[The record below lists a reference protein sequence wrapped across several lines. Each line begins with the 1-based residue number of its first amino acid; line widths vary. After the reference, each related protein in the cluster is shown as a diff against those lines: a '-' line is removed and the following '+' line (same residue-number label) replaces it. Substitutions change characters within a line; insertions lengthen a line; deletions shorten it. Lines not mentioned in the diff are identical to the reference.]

1 MVENAAEMEA
11 ERKPLR
17 ADAERNRLRL
27 IAAATEMFC
36 SRGLDVGVGEI
47 AEHAG
52 VGRGTLFRNF
62 PTKEHLIAAIVVQ
75 RMGELAQRGRARL
88 ADDDPGE
95 ALFAL
100 LQESVGSQQQTD
112 RALFEALDD
121 EWMDNDE
128 IRAGHAELL
137 AVLDALVT
145 RAQRAGAIRTDVGAI
160 DVLCMTKGVCEAS
173 RHFEHLDPGIA
184 ARQFDLV
191 RAALTDTSGRCPVHA
206 GGPAPDHPAAPP
218 ARADGPAAPVSA
230 A

>member
-1 MVENAAEMEA
+1 MSQNAGDMEA
-11 ERKPLR
+11 ERKPMR
-17 ADAERNRLRL
+17 ADAERNRERL

-36 SRGLDVGVGEI
+36 ARGLEVGVGEI

-75 RMGELAQRGRARL
+75 RMGEMAQRGRARL
-88 ADDDPGE
+88 QDDDPGE
-95 ALFAL
+95 ALFTL
-100 LQESVGSQQQTD
+100 LQETVGAKQQSD

-121 EWMDNDE
+121 EWMENEE

-137 AVLDALVT
+137 GVLDALVA
-145 RAQRAGAIRTDVGAI
+145 RAQAAGVIRSDVKAI

-184 ARQFDLV
+184 ARQFELV
-191 RAALTDTSGRCPVHA
+191 RAALTDTSDRWPVA
-206 GGPAPDHPAAPP
+206 GTPAVVAAAGCGPP
-218 ARADGPAAPVSA
+218 A
-230 A
+230 

>member
-1 MVENAAEMEA
+1 MVENGSEMEG

-17 ADAERNRLRL
+17 ADAERNRRRL

-36 SRGLDVGVGEI
+36 ARGLEVGVGEI

-75 RMGELAQRGRARL
+75 RMGELAQRGRAML
-88 ADDDPGE
+88 GDEDPGE

-100 LQESVGSQQQTD
+100 LQESVGAEQQTD

-121 EWMDNDE
+121 EWLDNEE

-173 RHFEHLDPGIA
+173 RHFAHLDPGIA

-191 RAALTDTSGRCPVHA
+191 RAALTDTSGRCQVRGGCPPA
-206 GGPAPDHPAAPP
+206 GGLAAPRQG
-218 ARADGPAAPVSA
+218 AISASA

>member
-1 MVENAAEMEA
+1 MET

-17 ADAERNRLRL
+17 ADAERNRRRL

-36 SRGLDVGVGEI
+36 ERGLEVGVGEI
-47 AEHAG
+47 AERAG

-62 PTKEHLIAAIVVQ
+62 PTKEHLIAAIVVE
-75 RMGELAQRGRARL
+75 RMSELAGRGRDRM
-88 ADDDPGE
+88 ADEDPGE
-95 ALFAL
+95 ALFAIL
-100 LQESVGSQQQTD
+100 EESIGPAQRTD

-121 EWMDNDE
+121 AWLENED

-137 AVLDALVT
+137 GVLDALVS
-145 RAQRAGAIRTDVGAI
+145 RAQAVGAIRADVGAI

-191 RAALTDTSGRCPVHA
+191 RAALTDTSNRWPVRAGSGTAAEVGSGR
-206 GGPAPDHPAAPP
+206 G
-218 ARADGPAAPVSA
+218 SSEQLLS
-230 A
+230 

>member
-1 MVENAAEMEA
+1 MVDNSQAMDG

-17 ADAERNRLRL
+17 ADAERNRRRL

-36 SRGLDVGVGEI
+36 ERGLDVGVGEI
-47 AEHAG
+47 AERAA

-62 PTKEHLIAAIVVQ
+62 PTKEHLIAAIVVE
-75 RMGELAQRGRARL
+75 RMSELAARGRDRL
-88 ADDDPGE
+88 ADEDPGE

-100 LQESVGSQQQTD
+100 LEESIGPAQQTD

-121 EWMDNDE
+121 EWLDNDD

-137 AVLDALVT
+137 TVLDALVS
-145 RAQRAGAIRTDVGAI
+145 RAQAAGAIRADVGAI

-173 RHFEHLDPGIA
+173 RHFKHLDPGIA

-191 RAALTDTSGRCPVHA
+191 RAALTDTSNRWPVRGGSPTNAVAGAGRRSPE
-206 GGPAPDHPAAPP
+206 
-218 ARADGPAAPVSA
+218 RLLS
-230 A
+230 

>member
-75 RMGELAQRGRARL
+75 RMGEVAERGRARL
-88 ADDDPGE
+88 HDDEPGE
-95 ALFAL
+95 ALFTL
-100 LQESVGSQQQTD
+100 LQETVGAEQQTD

-121 EWMDNDE
+121 EWMDNEE
-128 IRAGHAELL
+128 IRAGHDELR
-137 AVLDALVT
+137 AVLDALVA
-145 RAQRAGAIRTDVGAI
+145 RAQAAGAIRADVTAI

-184 ARQFDLV
+184 TRQFALV
-191 RAALTDTSGRCPVHA
+191 RAALTDTSDRWPVP
-206 GGPAPDHPAAPP
+206 GAPPVAASAPP
-218 ARADGPAAPVSA
+218 A
-230 A
+230 